1 MATKKTSTPAPKTA
15 ASTAVAV
22 KKPAAAANIVTITAA
37 LKAQAAETMGKIAP
51 GGGNKIT
58 LSKKD
63 GFTLPDGTKTQ
74 GPLELVIVD
83 FNTKHSFYE
92 TQYDPNKIVPPGCF
106 AIGPNPKQ
114 MTPSKN
120 SPNMQSDSCQG
131 CPMNEFKSAGN
142 GKACTNNRVLA
153 VLPPDADE
161 DTPMWTLSVSPTAL
175 KAFDSYVAGVNRTFG
190 MAPICVVTTVGLNP
204 ETEYP
209 QLTFSNPVQNDAL
222 AVAYARIAEA
232 RDLLNIE
239 PDVSGYEAP
248 STKGKKPAARR

>member
-1 MATKKTSTPAPKTA
+1 MATKKTPTPAPASKT
-15 ASTAVAV
+15 TAVAV
-22 KKPAAAANIVTITAA
+22 KKTNAVASIVTITNA

-58 LSKKD
+58 LKKD
-63 GFTLPDGTKTQ
+63 GFVLPDGTKTA

-92 TQYDPNKIVPPGCF
+92 TAYDPNNIVPPGCF

-153 VLPPDADE
+153 VLPPDADA
-161 DTPMWTLSVSPTAL
+161 DTPMWLLSVSPTAL
-175 KAFDSYVAGVNRTFG
+175 RAFDGYVAAVNRTFG

-204 ETEYP
+204 ETDYP
-209 QLTFSNPVQNDAL
+209 QLTFTNPVQNENL
-222 AVAYARIAEA
+222 AVAYERRDEA
-232 RDLLNIE
+232 RDLLNAE
-239 PDVSGYEAP
+239 PDVSGYVAP
-248 STKGKKPAARR
+248 SAKPGKRAPARR